1 MLSCNILDCKGQSI
15 NPRHIKRSSLI
26 HQYRLIF
33 PMFPVSLTPPPEK
46 LRPQTPNH
54 TQSST
59 IYPQLLGRIGRSAG
73 HGQVHETQPK
83 QTECENFAHM
93 TEQLG
98 WVLGGWGPGNG
109 EIVGGWLCLGGK
121 GKSPS
126 QTTKRHVVNKF
137 SIKFKVT
144 QNKQKRGKI
153 KKKEKENLRRKVSEG
168 TWRRTLHNFSLSGV

>member
-1 MLSCNILDCKGQSI
+1 LQGTINQSETHQAVI
-15 NPRHIKRSSLI
+15 PHSSVPPD
-26 HQYRLIF
+26 F
-33 PMFPVSLTPPPEK
+33 SDVSPVSLPPPPEAP
-46 LRPQTPNH
+46 RPQPPDH

-98 WVLGGWGPGNG
+98 WVLGDWGPGNG

-153 KKKEKENLRRKVSEG
+153 KKK
-168 TWRRTLHNFSLSGV
+168 